1 MMKPLLVEHHDD
13 VVTIL
18 FNRPER
24 KNTLSLSLLQ
34 ALNEALTN
42 AQQADTAALILTG
55 AGGCFSAGADLNELA
70 GAIDDLDGDDAIEA
84 VVGKI
89 REFPA
94 PVIASI
100 DGPCLGGAF
109 DLAISCDVRIAS
121 RNAFFQ
127 LPATRLGL
135 LYNPRAIQR
144 MHRLLGRDTVF
155 RLLVT
160 GERFDAETALRTGIV
175 SCIAEE
181 SESHATALA
190 YSRQA
195 ASNSRSAVA
204 DTKNL
209 LNALDTGTYDTAF
222 WEQQRRLHLSSGE
235 RHAAVTAAKARITGK

>member
-1 MMKPLLVEHHDD
+1 MTKPLRVEHHDD

-18 FNRPER
+18 LNRPEQ
-24 KNTLSLSLLQ
+24 KNALSLSLLQ
-34 ALNEALTN
+34 ALNEALSN
-42 AQQADTAALILTG
+42 VQQADTAALILTG
-55 AGGCFSAGADLNELA
+55 VGSCFSAGADLNELT
-70 GAIDDLDGDDAIEA
+70 GTIDDLDVDDAIEA

-89 REFPA
+89 REFPV
-94 PVIASI
+94 PVIAAI

-135 LYNPRAIQR
+135 LYNPRAILR
-144 MHRLLGRDTVF
+144 MHRLLGRDAVF

-160 GERFDAETALRTGIV
+160 GERFNAETAQRIGIV
-175 SCIAEE
+175 SCIVEE
-181 SESHATALA
+181 SESHATALT

-195 ASNSRSAVA
+195 ASNSRSAVT

-222 WEQQRRLHLSSGE
+222 WEQQRRLHLSSDE
-235 RHAAVTAAKARITGK
+235 RHAAVTKAKARMTGK

>member
-1 MMKPLLVEHHDD
+1 MMKPILAEHHDD

-18 FNRPER
+18 LNRPER
-24 KNTLSLSLLQ
+24 KNALSLNLLQ
-34 ALNEALTN
+34 ALSEALTN

-55 AGGCFSAGADLNELA
+55 VGGCFSAGADLNELT
-70 GAIDDLDGDDAIEA
+70 GTIDDLEVDDAIEA

-94 PVIASI
+94 PVIAAI

-121 RNAFFQ
+121 ADAFFQ

-160 GERFDAETALRTGIV
+160 GERFDAETALGIGIV
-175 SCIAEE
+175 SRIAEE
-181 SESHATALA
+181 SESHATALT
-190 YSRQA
+190 YGRQA

-209 LNALDTGTYDTAF
+209 LNALDSGTCDPAF
-222 WEQQRRLHLSSGE
+222 WEQQRRLHLSSDE
-235 RHAAVTAAKARITGK
+235 RRAAVTAAKTRVTRK

>member
-1 MMKPLLVEHHDD
+1 MTKPLLVQHHDD

-18 FNRPER
+18 LNRPER
-24 KNTLSLSLLQ
+24 KNALSLTLLQ
-34 ALNEALTN
+34 ALSEALSD

-55 AGGCFSAGADLNELA
+55 VGNCFSAGADLNELT
-70 GAIDDLDGDDAIEA
+70 GTIDDLEVDDAIEA

-89 REFPA
+89 REFPV

-121 RNAFFQ
+121 RDTFFQ

-160 GERFDAETALRTGIV
+160 GERFDAETALRIGIV
-175 SCIAEE
+175 SSIVEA
-181 SESHATALA
+181 SETHATALA
-190 YSRQA
+190 YGRQA
-195 ASNSRSAVA
+195 ASNSRSTVT
-204 DTKNL
+204 DTKKL
-209 LNALDTGTYDTAF
+209 LNALDTGTYDRDF
-222 WEQQRRLHLSSGE
+222 WEQRRRLHLSSAE
-235 RHAAVTAAKARITGK
+235 RRTAVTEAKARMTGK

>member
-1 MMKPLLVEHHDD
+1 MMKPLLVQHHDD
-13 VVTIL
+13 VITIL

-24 KNTLSLSLLQ
+24 KNALSLSLLQ

-55 AGGCFSAGADLNELA
+55 AGGCFSAGADLNELT
-70 GAIDDLDGDDAIEA
+70 GTIDDLDVDDAIEA

-89 REFPA
+89 REFPV

-121 RNAFFQ
+121 RNTFFQ

-160 GERFDAETALRTGIV
+160 GERFDAETALRIGIV
-175 SCIAEE
+175 SCIVEE

-195 ASNSRSAVA
+195 ASNSRSAVT

-222 WEQQRRLHLSSGE
+222 WEQQRRLHLSSAE
-235 RHAAVTAAKARITGK
+235 RHAAVTEAKARMTGK

>member
-1 MMKPLLVEHHDD
+1 MTKPLTVEHHDD

-18 FNRPER
+18 LNRPER
-24 KNTLSLSLLQ
+24 KNALSMGLLQ
-34 ALNEALTN
+34 TMSEVLSNV
-42 AQQADTAALILTG
+42 QQADPAALILAG
-55 AGGCFSAGADLNELA
+55 AGGCFSAGADLSELT
-70 GAIDDLDGDDAIEA
+70 GTIDDLAVDDAIET
-84 VVGKI
+84 VIGKI

-94 PVIASI
+94 PVIAAI

-121 RNAFFQ
+121 SNAFFQ

-144 MHRLLGRDTVF
+144 MHRLLGRDTVL

-160 GERFDAETALRTGIV
+160 GDRFDAEAALRIGIV
-175 SCIAEE
+175 SCIVEK
-181 SESHATALA
+181 SESHAAALA

-209 LNALDTGTYDTAF
+209 LNALDSGTYDEAF
-222 WEQQRRLHLSSGE
+222 WEQKRRLHLSSDE
-235 RHAAVTAAKARITGK
+235 RRAAVTKAKARMTGK

>member
-1 MMKPLLVEHHDD
+1 MTKPLTVEHHDD

-18 FNRPER
+18 LNRPER
-24 KNTLSLSLLQ
+24 KNALSLSLLR
-34 ALNEALTN
+34 ALNEALSN
-42 AQQADTAALILTG
+42 AQQTHSTALIL
-55 AGGCFSAGADLNELA
+55 AGVGNCFSAGADLNELT
-70 GAIDDLDGDDAIEA
+70 GTIDDLEVDDAIEA

-89 REFPA
+89 RELPV
-94 PVIASI
+94 PVIAAI

-127 LPATRLGL
+127 LPATRLSL

-160 GERFDAETALRTGIV
+160 GERFDAETALRIGIV
-175 SCIAEE
+175 SCIGEE
-181 SESHATALA
+181 LESHATALA

-204 DTKNL
+204 DTKKL
-209 LNALDTGTYDTAF
+209 LNALDAGTYDTDF
-222 WEQQRRLHLSSGE
+222 WEQQRRLHLSSSE
-235 RHAAVTAAKARITGK
+235 RHAAVTKVKARISGK